1 MLLYRTSNILPKEHA
16 SLLWPSGSMEPV
28 IPTLA
33 ICSLQFVLNRIGG
46 IMVSVLALSAVDHGF
61 EPQASSLRQQSA
73 GRHVALL
80 GQIILIPSQQVF
92 DLFP

>member
-1 MLLYRTSNILPKEHA
+1 MTVGYLCERGLPKEHA

-46 IMVSVLALSAVDHGF
+46 IMVSVLALSAVGHGLSSSWVKPKTMKLVF
-61 EPQASSLRQQSA
+61 VASPLST
-73 GRHVALL
+73 
-80 GQIILIPSQQVF
+80 
-92 DLFP
+92 